1 MNERHRK
8 KQLDAVHYVLA
19 LPKSIWYNFRLLPL
33 RQACK
38 LPLLVS
44 HRTKMINHSGKLDL
58 QATELKVGLVK
69 IGFNTYQGTDFR
81 YDRTRINLR
90 GTTLVHGAC
99 AIGAGSSIEVTEN
112 GTLRL
117 GNHFNLG
124 PKSLI
129 ICNKE
134 ISFGEDVQ
142 TSWNCTLMDTDQHD
156 LVDHQGNV
164 TNNDRPIHLG
174 DNVWI
179 GCHSILTKGTTLAS
193 NTTVGAGSVVH
204 GVHEEPC
211 VVLAGNPAT
220 IVKSGVK
227 RR

>member
-8 KQLDAVHYVLA
+8 KRLDAVRYVLA
-19 LPKSIWYNFRLLPL
+19 MPKSIWYNFRLLPL

-44 HRTKMINHSGKLDL
+44 HRTKMVNLSGKLDL

-81 YDRTRINLR
+81 YDR
-90 GTTLVHGAC
+90 
-99 AIGAGSSIEVTEN
+99 
-112 GTLRL
+112 
-117 GNHFNLG
+117 
-124 PKSLI
+124 
-129 ICNKE
+129 
-134 ISFGEDVQ
+134 
-142 TSWNCTLMDTDQHD
+142 
-156 LVDHQGNV
+156 
-164 TNNDRPIHLG
+164 PIHLG

-179 GCHSILTKGTTLAS
+179 GCHTILTKGTTLAS

-204 GVHEEPC
+204 GVHEESC

>member
-8 KQLDAVHYVLA
+8 KRLDAVRYVLA
-19 LPKSIWYNFRLLPL
+19 MPKSIWYNFRLLPL

-44 HRTKMINHSGKLDL
+44 HRTKMVNLSGKLDL

-90 GTTLVHGAC
+90 GTMIVHGAC

-112 GTLRL
+112 GTLEL
-117 GNHFNLG
+117 GDRFCIG
-124 PKSLI
+124 SKSLI
-129 ICNKE
+129 ICNSE
-134 ISFGEDVQ
+134 IKCGTFVRI
-142 TSWNCTLMDTDQHD
+142 SWQCTLMDTDQHE
-156 LVDHQGNV
+156 LVDAEGNRS
-164 TNNDRPIHLG
+164 NNDRPIHLG

-179 GCHSILTKGTTLAS
+179 GCHTILTKGTTLAS

-204 GVHEEPC
+204 GVHEESC